1 MKRCGLLMMHLFR
14 QVENRILEICIIKF
28 WKMLLIDLNFWM
40 DSKFIIL
47 LGIIVLDSIFK
58 KLLLHNKFWILRIKF
73 LIWGYLI
80 KIIFR
85 RIILFKIN
93 SFWKQENLYLREW
106 RILYWSKWM
115 ILKNGVLW
123 QIGDIPIIQWCLST
137 KLWYWINFL
146 S

>member
-137 KLWYWINFL
+137 KLWYWINFH